1 MPNELSALWEGFT
14 AIREEPRMIIMWFIA
29 GALLYVGVAKKKEP
43 LLLVPISMGILF
55 ANLPLGELIRE
66 GGDGEPAGV
75 LKVFQTIGMETD
87 IFPLLIFLGVGAATD
102 FSPMLS
108 NPKTL
113 LLGAGAQAGVFV
125 ALLGAL
131 LLGMTDMFEFEL
143 LEAASIGIIGGAD
156 GPTTIFISTRMH
168 EMGQRFEHVNPQ
180 NIIGATAVAAYSYM
194 ALVPIIQPPIIKL
207 LTTKKERLIR
217 MEYSA
222 KPVSK
227 RTQVLFP
234 ILTTLII
241 SILVPSAS
249 PLIGMLMLGNL
260 IRVSGVVPRLAD
272 VSENAMMNI
281 VIILLGLAVGSTM
294 PAAVFLKPETIGI
307 FLLGLFAFMTA
318 TVAGILLAKLM
329 NLVSRNKIN
338 PMIGAAGVS
347 AVPMAARVVQDM
359 GQKED
364 PDNYLLMHA
373 MGPNVA
379 GVIGTAT
386 VAGVLLAVVESILQQ
401 RQEEI
406 DAATG
411 FIHGLVPVIS
421 QII

>member
-14 AIREEPRMIIMWFIA
+14 AIGEEPRMVIMWLIA
-29 GALLYVGVAKKKEP
+29 GALLYVGIAKKKEP

-66 GGDGEPAGV
+66 GGGGEPAGV
-75 LKVFQTIGMETD
+75 LKVFQIIGMETD

-131 LLGMTDMFEFEL
+131 LLGMTDYFEFGL
-143 LEAASIGIIGGAD
+143 LEASSIGIIGGAD
-156 GPTTIFISTRMH
+156 GPTTIFIATRMR
-168 EMGQRFEHVNPQ
+168 ELGESLPNVEVRDIV
-180 NIIGATAVAAYSYM
+180 GATAVAAYSYM

-207 LTTKKERLIR
+207 LTTQKERLIR
-217 MEYSA
+217 MEYPS

-234 ILTTLII
+234 VLTTIMI
-241 SILVPSAS
+241 SVLVPSAS

-260 IRVSGVVPRLAD
+260 IKVSGVVPRLAD

-281 VIILLGLAVGSTM
+281 VIIMLGLAVGSTM
-294 PAAVFLKPETIGI
+294 PAAIFLQPETIGI

-329 NLVSRNKIN
+329 NLVSKKKIN

-386 VAGVLLAVVESILQQ
+386 VAGVLLAIVE
-401 RQEEI
+401 
-406 DAATG
+406 
-411 FIHGLVPVIS
+411 GLL
-421 QII
+421 

>member
-1 MPNELSALWEGFT
+1 
-14 AIREEPRMIIMWFIA
+14 MWAIA
-29 GALLYVGVAKKKEP
+29 GALLYVGIAKKKEP

-55 ANLPLGELIRE
+55 ANLPGGELIRV
-66 GGDGEPAGV
+66 GGDGEPAGL
-75 LKVFQTIGMETD
+75 LKTFQTIGMESD
-87 IFPLLIFLGVGAATD
+87 IFPLLIFMGVGAATD

-131 LLGMTDMFEFEL
+131 LLGMTDFFEFGL
-143 LEAASIGIIGGAD
+143 LEASSIGILGGAD
-156 GPTTIFISTRMH
+156 GPTTIFIATRMK
-168 EMGQRFEHVNPQ
+168 ELGDSLPTYDMR
-180 NIIGATAVAAYSYM
+180 NIVGATAVAAYSYM
-194 ALVPIIQPPIIKL
+194 ALVPIIQPPIIRL

-217 MEYSA
+217 MEYSN

-227 RTQVLFP
+227 RTQVMFP
-234 ILTTLII
+234 VLTTILI
-241 SILVPSAS
+241 SLLVPSAS

-260 IRVSGVVPRLAD
+260 IKVSGVVPRLAD
-272 VSENAMMNI
+272 VSENAMMNV

-294 PAAVFLKPETIGI
+294 PASIFLQPETIGI
-307 FLLGLFAFMTA
+307 FFLGLFAFMTA
-318 TVAGILLAKLM
+318 TVAGLLLAKLM
-329 NLVSRNKIN
+329 NMVSKDKIN

-386 VAGVLLAVVESILQQ
+386 VAGVLLAIVKN
-401 RQEEI
+401 
-406 DAATG
+406 
-411 FIHGLVPVIS
+411 LV
-421 QII
+421 

>member
-1 MPNELSALWEGFT
+1 MSTELGSLWEGFV
-14 AIREEPRMIIMWFIA
+14 ALGEEPRMVIMWVIA

-66 GGDGEPAGV
+66 GGHGEPAGL
-75 LKVFQTIGMETD
+75 LKTFQTVGMETD

-102 FSPMLS
+102 FTPMLS

-131 LLGMTDMFEFEL
+131 LLGMTDLFEFGL
-143 LEAASIGIIGGAD
+143 LEASSIGIIGGAD
-156 GPTTIFISTRMH
+156 GPTTIFIATRMR
-168 EMGQRFEHVNPQ
+168 ELGESLPHVEVRD
-180 NIIGATAVAAYSYM
+180 IVGATAVAAYSYM

-207 LTTKKERLIR
+207 LTTQKERLIR

-234 ILTTLII
+234 VLTTIII
-241 SILVPSAS
+241 SVLVPSAS

-260 IRVSGVVPRLAD
+260 IKVSGVVPRLAD
-272 VSENAMMNI
+272 VSENALMNA

-294 PAAVFLKPETIGI
+294 PAEVFLQPETIGI
-307 FLLGLFAFMTA
+307 FFLGLFAFMTA

-329 NLVSRNKIN
+329 NLVSGEKVN

-364 PDNYLLMHA
+364 PNNFLLMHA

-386 VAGVLLAVVESILQQ
+386 VAGVLMAIVKNLL
-401 RQEEI
+401 
-406 DAATG
+406 
-411 FIHGLVPVIS
+411 
-421 QII
+421 

>member
-1 MPNELSALWEGFT
+1 
-14 AIREEPRMIIMWFIA
+14 
-29 GALLYVGVAKKKEP
+29 
-43 LLLVPISMGILF
+43 
-55 ANLPLGELIRE
+55 
-66 GGDGEPAGV
+66 
-75 LKVFQTIGMETD
+75 METD

-131 LLGMTDMFEFEL
+131 LLGMTDFFEFGL
-143 LEAASIGIIGGAD
+143 LEASSIGIIGGAD
-156 GPTTIFISTRMH
+156 GPTTIFIATRMR
-168 EMGQRFEHVNPQ
+168 ELGESLPNVEVRDIV
-180 NIIGATAVAAYSYM
+180 GATAVAAYSYM

-222 KPVSK
+222 TPVSK

-234 ILTTLII
+234 VLTTIII
-241 SILVPSAS
+241 SVLVPSAS

-260 IRVSGVVPRLAD
+260 IKVSGVVPRLAD
-272 VSENAMMNI
+272 VTENALMNAVI
-281 VIILLGLAVGSTM
+281 VLLGLAVGSTM
-294 PAAVFLKPETIGI
+294 PAHIFLQPETIGI

-318 TVAGILLAKLM
+318 TVAGIMLAKLM
-329 NLVSRNKIN
+329 NLVSKDQIN

-364 PDNYLLMHA
+364 PGNFLLMHA

-386 VAGVLLAVVESILQQ
+386 VAGVLLAIVETML
-401 RQEEI
+401 
-406 DAATG
+406 
-411 FIHGLVPVIS
+411 
-421 QII
+421 